1 MALASTLPIYCV
13 TYELLQVV
21 TRITKDMPRD
31 YKQSLGN
38 KVREECV
45 ELVVLIYRANC
56 ARDKRHHLED
66 LQERLQ
72 VVVLLLRL
80 SKDMRLISTAQ
91 FAQTIELTDQVGR
104 QSTGW
109 LKSTASS
116 PASQPSRRL

>member
-1 MALASTLPIYCV
+1 MALASTLPIYRV

-56 ARDKRHHLED
+56 ARDKRHHLEA

-80 SKDMRLISTAQ
+80 SKDMRLISTGQ

-104 QSTGW
+104 QSSGW
-109 LKSTASS
+109 LKFASS
-116 PASQPSRRL
+116 PAA